1 MCMGLKLI
9 QLLIIF
15 KGEVILLAK
24 KGRKGNIKVTRESK
38 SGRNKKFKDE
48 TTGRTMTRAELNK
61 AINNGT
67 YSGYHVRNVNGKKTP
82 VSNPDSSKR
91 NNLG

>member
-1 MCMGLKLI
+1 M
-9 QLLIIF
+9 LL
-15 KGEVILLAK
+15 VIKYLAIHLAK
-24 KGRKGNIKVTRESK
+24 KGRKGNIKVACESK
-38 SGRNKKFKDE
+38 SGRNKKFKDQ

-61 AINNGT
+61 AINNST
-67 YSGYHVRNVNGKKTP
+67 YSGYHVRNVNGKETP

>member
-1 MCMGLKLI
+1 
-9 QLLIIF
+9 
-15 KGEVILLAK
+15 
-24 KGRKGNIKVTRESK
+24 
-38 SGRNKKFKDE
+38 
-48 TTGRTMTRAELNK
+48 MTRAELNK

-67 YSGYHVRNVNGKKTP
+67 YSGYHVRNVNGKETP

>member
-1 MCMGLKLI
+1 M
-9 QLLIIF
+9 LL
-15 KGEVILLAK
+15 VIKYLAIHLAK
-24 KGRKGNIKVTRESK
+24 KGRKGNIKVTCESK
-38 SGRNKKFKDE
+38 SGRNKKFKDQ

-61 AINNGT
+61 AINNST
-67 YSGYHVRNVNGKKTP
+67 YSGYHVRNVNGKETP